1 MCQPGGAQV
10 HLAPSC
16 SCGCWGCGPSFRRFF
31 SSKEEKE
38 CLEAYK
44 EELKKELAGVE
55 NRIREI
61 KGK

>member
-1 MCQPGGAQV
+1 M